1 MLAACQAGQPVK
13 PFSGAADA
21 AQISPEESRLWV
33 QSRDADVQLR
43 KSGALYPDAQLR
55 AYVQSVMDR
64 LYPEFRGT
72 LNVRLVKTPVLN
84 AFALPNGSIYVHL
97 GMLARMENEAQLAT
111 VLAHEGAH
119 FVHKHGL
126 KQRRTVKGASAF
138 AMGMAIAGVPI
149 VGDVLAMSSIYGFS
163 RELEREADEVAFRRL
178 KDAGYATTEAAGTF
192 ELLLEEVKALDL
204 DEPYFFSSH
213 PKLQRR
219 IENFRELAGSAPS
232 GGRIA
237 AAGYAQ
243 RVQHAR
249 IDSLKAD
256 LAMDRYQSVI
266 LLLEREGRRAHYPAH
281 VDYYLGEAYRRRGED
296 GDAARA
302 ARAYQSAIAAGPDF
316 APSYRALG
324 VYQMKQRQHAQARSN
339 FVQFLELA
347 PDSPRAGYVR
357 KYLETL
363 DKEGTK
369 P

>member
-1 MLAACQAGQPVK
+1 MLVACQAGQPVK
-13 PFSGAADA
+13 PFSEGADA

-33 QSRDADVQLR
+33 QSRDADTQLR
-43 KSGALYPDAQLR
+43 KSGALYPDAELQ

-72 LNVRLVKTPVLN
+72 LEVRLVKTPVLN

-126 KQRRTVKGASAF
+126 KQRRTIKGASAF
-138 AMGMAIAGVPI
+138 AMGMAVAGVPI
-149 VGDVLAMSSIYGFS
+149 IGDVIAMSSIYGFS

-178 KDAGYATTEAAGTF
+178 KTGGYATGEAAKTF
-192 ELLLEEVKALDL
+192 ELLLEEVKALEL

-219 IENFRELAGSAPS
+219 IDNFRELAGPAPP
-232 GGRIA
+232 GGRVGTA
-237 AAGYAQ
+237 EYAE
-243 RVQHAR
+243 RVRRAR
-249 IDSLKAD
+249 IDSLEAD

-266 LLLEREGRRAHYPAH
+266 LLLEQDRRRAHYPAY

-302 ARAYQSAIAAGPDF
+302 AQAYQRTIAADPTF

-324 VYQMKQRQHAQARSN
+324 AHQMKRGQHAQAKSN
-339 FVQFLELA
+339 FAQFLKLA
-347 PDSPRAGYVR
+347 PDHPRAGYVR
-357 KYLETL
+357 HYLETL
-363 DKEGTK
+363 DKEDTK